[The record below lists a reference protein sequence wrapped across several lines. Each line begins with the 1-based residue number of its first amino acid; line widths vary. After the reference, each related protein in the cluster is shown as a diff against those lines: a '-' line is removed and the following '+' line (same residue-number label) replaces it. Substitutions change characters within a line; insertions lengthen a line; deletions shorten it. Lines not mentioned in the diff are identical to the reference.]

1 VSDDPNVEVILGVN
15 EALARG
21 DLEALAEH
29 VDADIVWEHN
39 IGVGSPEE
47 GVYEGRQSV
56 VRLYERI
63 LEPWEYLRAEPRS
76 IDEFDDGTYRVVGEL
91 RAKHR
96 TSDTEVLA
104 SYEQRLEFRD
114 GLLVK
119 GSMKTGDL
127 SA

>member
-1 VSDDPNVEVILGVN
+1 VRDPNVDAIRGVN
-15 EALARG
+15 DALARG
-21 DLEALAEH
+21 DLEAMARHLH
-29 VDADIVWEHN
+29 ADVVWEHN

-47 GVYEGRQSV
+47 GVYEGRESV

-63 LEPWEYLRAEPRS
+63 LEPWECIRAEARS
-76 IDEFDDGTYRVVGEL
+76 VEQLDDGGYRVVGEL
-91 RAKHR
+91 HAKHR

-119 GSMKTGDL
+119 GSMTTGL
-127 SA
+127 GQSH